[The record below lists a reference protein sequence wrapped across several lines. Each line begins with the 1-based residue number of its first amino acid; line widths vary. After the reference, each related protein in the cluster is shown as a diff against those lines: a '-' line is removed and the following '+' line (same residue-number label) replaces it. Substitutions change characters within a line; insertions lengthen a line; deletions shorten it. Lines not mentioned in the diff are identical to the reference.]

1 MQHVRH
7 QAMAAC
13 LFLRF
18 FRANLGCTRQI
29 WPAAWYG
36 LHYVR
41 FSSTSISKGLTAMAT
56 AANSFRLTAA
66 EIFQTNQTQQL
77 RNAGVLIKSYRDYT
91 SSGNPSMTQAE
102 VAVAAGTT
110 QPVVSN
116 LERGKEVPNDTILT
130 NILTAVRLPPTC
142 PEGKAVYETLRTI
155 RDTQED
161 VKLLPKH
168 KP

>member
-1 MQHVRH
+1 
-7 QAMAAC
+7 
-13 LFLRF
+13 
-18 FRANLGCTRQI
+18 
-29 WPAAWYG
+29 
-36 LHYVR
+36 
-41 FSSTSISKGLTAMAT
+41 MAT

-102 VAVAAGTT
+102 VATAAGTT

-116 LERGKEVPNDTILT
+116 LERGKEVPNDAVLA

-142 PEGKAVYETLRTI
+142 PEGKAVYDTLRTI
-155 RDTQED
+155 RDTQD
-161 VKLLPKH
+161 AVKQLPKH